1 MGLRRLL
8 QGLLLVALLAGALAA
23 QGFDAEG
30 NALGSLPGMMDDPP
44 GTMLLEFKLGPR
56 IYGLTVVGDTFYAVA
71 QPNVLEFDRQG
82 SVKSTI
88 SLSGAPAGFSPFGLG
103 YDHSRNSFILCDA
116 TFKGIVLAD
125 PSGKVSTFA
134 SYSPNRAVGAAY
146 DSVRDGYWLTMLS
159 PYQLLLYD
167 AKNLPSVLMTI
178 DLVAVGATRVAGAAY
193 DPINDIVYTNSR
205 DKKAGYA
212 FSAAT
217 GALLYSWPLVHQGTN
232 NGQGAAWWDR
242 WQSAVVADYETFDVT
257 FTETGYPRVKAA
269 DRVAIG
275 TGLAITWT
283 AANSPSKFYKAG
295 ASLTERI
302 PGIRFGNRYFP
313 MHLDN
318 LFFLSIQTPAIFSR
332 FEGVLDPGGT
342 AMGSVN
348 VPNVGALVGFQF
360 SIAWVTVDSG
370 APFGIDAI
378 SGPWQVLVT
387 K

>member
-1 MGLRRLL
+1 MGPGRFVCAVVL
-8 QGLLLVALLAGALAA
+8 GLMLTGLLAA

-30 NALGSLPGMMDDPP
+30 NALGLLPGMDDPP

-56 IYGLTVVGDTFYAVA
+56 LQGLTVFGDIFFAVA
-71 QPNVLEFDRQG
+71 RPDILQFDRQG
-82 SVKSTI
+82 NVKATI
-88 SLSGAPAGFSPFGLG
+88 TISGAPAGFSAFGLG
-103 YDHSRNSFILCDA
+103 FDLSRNVFVLCDSS
-116 TFKGIVLAD
+116 TQSIVLAD
-125 PSGKVSTFA
+125 LSGRVTTFA
-134 SYSPNRAVGAAY
+134 SIAGSSGVGAAY
-146 DSVRDGYWLTMLS
+146 DSSRDGYWLCAWNVGR
-159 PYQLLLYD
+159 LLRYD
-167 AKNLPSVLMTI
+167 ARNLPSVLMTI
-178 DLVAVGATRVAGAAY
+178 DLNAVGATRPAGAAY

-217 GALLYSWPLVHQGTN
+217 GALLYSWPLVHQGAN
-232 NGQGAAWWDR
+232 SGQGAAWWDR
-242 WQSAVVADYETFDVT
+242 WQSAMVADYETLNVT

-302 PGIRFGNRYFP
+302 AGMRFGNRYFP

-332 FEGVLDPGGT
+332 FEGILDPGGT

-348 VPNVGALVGFQF
+348 VPNVGALVGVQF

-370 APFGIDAI
+370 APFGI
-378 SGPWQVLVT
+378 
-387 K
+387 